1 MVLDFIFMAIPIDTD
16 SLGILT
22 SEVSFSIFLQLETT
36 ECCFIVPKR
45 KKTKRF
51 FLFFFKTQGG
61 ITPGVFFLS

>member
-22 SEVSFSIFLQLETT
+22 SEVSFSFFLQLETT

-51 FLFFFKTQGG
+51 FFFKTQGG